1 MKVINRTVKSVKKL
15 NDIYTKLMNNQ
26 RLWNKYNNVQ
36 MECSMNP
43 PSLEI
48 MDFKANHIIRYTLR

>member
-26 RLWNKYNNVQ
+26 RLWNKYNNVT

-48 MDFKANHIIRYTLR
+48 TDFKANQIIRYTLK